1 MDFHIIAILG
11 LAGKKDGN
19 LIKATY
25 SKDAELDLPLK
36 NGAFHNS
43 THCLIDSFGENATYT
58 FIGTSKSI
66 KYQNDIFDTLPPCKA
81 IFEKYP
87 PLELQDS
94 NEIEEIF
101 HQIIESIKN
110 TQSKNIILDITHGFR
125 HQPIIASFASILGQ
139 IYTKKSITILFA
151 KTQGKDSQGRDSFQY
166 ISLERYSQISL
177 IALCLQTFTQT
188 LRVPEMKINEPFI
201 ITLTNFSNALHANAF
216 SQIFELLDKVNNELK
231 KAKDSIRFKG
241 LENVLNEVENILE
254 VFKNIQNTPKDYN
267 KYYKLARLMHDK
279 KYYLISA
286 TYISEAISLYILDNL
301 KQKGYFT
308 KRQKNGEPYKV
319 QQAIKSFV
327 YLFDDNLH
335 NTYETI
341 KNECY
346 GKCKFYLDNS
356 EVDEL
361 ESFIRKNYLNDFK
374 YLYKLTAQIDDIRN
388 SLVHITSAK
397 DLPQTFQSDLQQ
409 IIESFNQKCL
419 KNDCLK

>member
-11 LAGKKDGN
+11 ISGKDSKSV
-19 LIKATY
+19 Y
-25 SKDAELDLPLK
+25 SKDSTLNLPLK
-36 NGAFHNS
+36 DGAFHNS

-58 FIGTSKSI
+58 FIGTAESVKI
-66 KYQNDIFDTLPPCKA
+66 QREIFANLSPCKA

-94 NEIEEIF
+94 NEIEAIF

-125 HQPIIASFASILGQ
+125 HQPIIASFASIPGQ
-139 IYTKKSITILFA
+139 IYTKKSITILYA
-151 KTQGKDSQGRDSFQY
+151 KEIEYGKKYQY

-177 IALCLQTFTQT
+177 IVLCLQTFTQT
-188 LRVPEMKINEPFI
+188 LRVPDMKINEPFI
-201 ITLTNFSNALHANAF
+201 ITLTSFSNALHANAF

-231 KAKDSIRFKG
+231 KAKDNINKGLKNRFKG
-241 LENVLNEVENILE
+241 LENVLKEVENILE

-286 TYISEAISLYILDNL
+286 TYISEAISLYILDSL

-327 YLFDDNLH
+327 YLFDGNSH
-335 NTYETI
+335 KSHESI

-346 GKCKFYLDNS
+346 GKCEFYLSKS

-374 YLYKLTAQIDDIRN
+374 YLYKLTAQINDIRN

-397 DLPQTFQSDLQQ
+397 DSPQTIQGNLQQ